1 MKKKIVHIITY
12 ILFILFALIIIFP
25 LIWMVITGF
34 KTNQEL
40 FLSPFS
46 LPETWHWENYV
57 NAWNK
62 GIGVY
67 LSNSVIIK
75 VAATALSTFLS
86 CLAAYPLSRLKFK
99 TKKLWV
105 YLILGGLM
113 LAPQSSLIS
122 LFKMVKIAGLYDTRI
137 SLILIDA
144 AFRIPFATFL
154 IMTFYKSISYSLDE
168 SAYIDGATT
177 WQIFVKIMLPF
188 SKPIIASCSI
198 VSFRAVW
205 NELMFAN
212 VLLQSTDKKTVPVG
226 LMNFQGMTTTNW
238 TLVISSM
245 VIASLPLI
253 IAFLLLQK
261 QFVRGLTAGSVKG

>member
-67 LSNSVIIK
+67 LSNSVIIT

-86 CLAAYPLSRLKFK
+86 SSIFFTIEDKRLSIF
-99 TKKLWV
+99 
-105 YLILGGLM
+105 
-113 LAPQSSLIS
+113 
-122 LFKMVKIAGLYDTRI
+122 
-137 SLILIDA
+137 
-144 AFRIPFATFL
+144 
-154 IMTFYKSISYSLDE
+154 
-168 SAYIDGATT
+168 SAYITASYPDFFKILC
-177 WQIFVKIMLPF
+177 IFR
-188 SKPIIASCSI
+188 
-198 VSFRAVW
+198 VS
-205 NELMFAN
+205 L
-212 VLLQSTDKKTVPVG
+212 
-226 LMNFQGMTTTNW
+226 
-238 TLVISSM
+238 
-245 VIASLPLI
+245 
-253 IAFLLLQK
+253 
-261 QFVRGLTAGSVKG
+261 LTASP